1 MPLALSEGPAP
12 GPGAGPPSTSSS
24 PRAGGH
30 LPQTAHPPSRRWRCA
45 SGRWQA
51 QAALRHGAAVFAPG
65 PPRSGYYARSGR
77 AASKEVGFWTP
88 SGQDIVFFCF
98 I

>member
-1 MPLALSEGPAP
+1 MPLALSVGAP
-12 GPGAGPPSTSSS
+12 RAGPPSTS

-51 QAALRHGAAVFAPG
+51 ALRHGAAVFAPG
-65 PPRSGYYARSGR
+65 PASAPKSSRSGAFASRCISTSG
-77 AASKEVGFWTP
+77 S
-88 SGQDIVFFCF
+88 D
-98 I
+98 